1 MTAAEKRILICVI
14 NKVCFIAMLQM
25 IYVILILN
33 SKKQINELGIFKML
47 LLVCV
52 CVHIHPLSDLLN
64 SVTNNTSFYIVTD

>member
-1 MTAAEKRILICVI
+1 
-14 NKVCFIAMLQM
+14 M

-64 SVTNNTSFYIVTD
+64 SVTNNTSFYIVTDWI